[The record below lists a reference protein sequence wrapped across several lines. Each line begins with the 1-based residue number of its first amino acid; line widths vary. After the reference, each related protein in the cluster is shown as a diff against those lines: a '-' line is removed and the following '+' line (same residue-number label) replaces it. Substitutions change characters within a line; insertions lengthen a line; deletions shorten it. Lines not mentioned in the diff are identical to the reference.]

1 MSKMSNA
8 TKKINEKKT
17 VNFMG
22 GTSYEINP
30 LDTLKMVTASSIFG
44 EPQYYRNGEF
54 ASATMNDGTYSI
66 HKTFRSYSLIADGLA
81 GKKTSQL
88 MEDVI
93 DASLAYD
100 FKGTIEWAK
109 TLREEFLMRLNPQV
123 IMVRAATHPARVDF
137 NKRYPG
143 LFSEINLK
151 VMSRADEPSS
161 QLTYYL
167 YKNGKKNEI
176 PGILKR
182 NWSKKLSGLGKYQL
196 NKYKGTGIGLID
208 TIRICHAHSGN
219 IDELMKTGTVSVSV
233 SDQKWETLKATGKTW
248 KEILDQIQL
257 GHMALLR
264 NLRGIFTEI
273 NDRKLCEKL
282 MKQLKDGVR
291 TGKQFPFRYQ
301 KAKEMI
307 EKSDVNHKQLI
318 IDTLEECMDIA
329 CENMPSLKGRTMCLS
344 DNSGS
349 AWGTF
354 NSEYG
359 SVHVAEIGNLSS
371 VITAKNSDE
380 GYVGVFG
387 DKLKTMPISKRNGIL
402 TQAKEVTKLG
412 KTVGGGTENGIW
424 LFFKQAIDNKEH
436 WDNIFIYS
444 DMQAGHGGLYGYGHD
459 EEEYKRRGFGIGH
472 YIDVA
477 KLIEEYRKINPNVNV
492 YCIQTAGYNNV
503 LVPEYG
509 YRTNIFYG
517 WTGKE
522 LLFADAMNRF
532 WDEKD
537 KKKKG
542 QP

>member
-8 TKKINEKKT
+8 TKKTNEKKV

-66 HKTFRSYSLIADGLA
+66 HGTIQKYSLIDKSLE

-137 NKRYPG
+137 NKKYPG

-167 YKNGKKNEI
+167 YRNGKKNEI

-208 TIRICHAHSGN
+208 TIRICHAHSEN
-219 IDELMKTGTVSVSV
+219 IDELMKTGTVSVSE

-248 KEILDQIQL
+248 KGILDQIQL

-273 NDRKLCEKL
+273 DDQELCEKL

-291 TGKQFPFRYQ
+291 AGKQFPFRYQ

-318 IDTLEECMDIA
+318 LDTLEECMDIA
-329 CENMPSLKGRTMCLS
+329 CGNMPRLKGRTMCLS

-459 EEEYKRRGFGIGH
+459 EEEYKRRGFGFGH